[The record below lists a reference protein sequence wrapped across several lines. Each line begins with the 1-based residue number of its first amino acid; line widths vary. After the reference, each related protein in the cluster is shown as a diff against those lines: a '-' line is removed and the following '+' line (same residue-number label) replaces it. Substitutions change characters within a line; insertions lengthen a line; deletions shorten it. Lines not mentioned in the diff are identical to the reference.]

1 MDFSDNVTSNGRAL
15 ERYAFVLSGDRQSAQ
30 HLVQTALMKACRHW
44 RRVTAMEFPDAY
56 VRAPHDPDLATTIH
70 RRARHRAAM
79 SIALAATSI
88 VTVVTVVA
96 VVVVAVVAVV
106 SVVVAGAGR
115 TDDVAGPPGDS
126 HTAVSACAPLDTGP
140 LPSWALSGF
149 SDPTATPPF
158 ARSASGDLVA
168 IVFADPL
175 QSPASTDGAQNKIL
189 WVTRTAALATDLLSI
204 TAQLEN
210 TDRLTEIDL
219 GRPPGPSIV
228 DLTAPGCWLM
238 QLRWGA
244 HTDTIA
250 LRYEAG

>member
-1 MDFSDNVTSNGRAL
+1 MSDLDDPLRTLFHDLAG
-15 ERYAFVLSGDRQSAQ
+15 Q
-30 HLVQTALMKACRHW
+30 
-44 RRVTAMEFPDAY
+44 
-56 VRAPHDPDLATTIH
+56 APHDPDLATTVIRRIRR
-70 RRARHRAAM
+70 RRAAVT
-79 SIALAATSI
+79 IPLAAAS
-88 VTVVTVVA
+88 
-96 VVVVAVVAVV
+96 VVAVVAAVTV
-106 SVVVAGAGR
+106 GVLSAGR
-115 TDDVAGPPGDS
+115 SDQVASPPGS
-126 HTAVSACAPLDTGP
+126 PVAVSTCGPLNTGP
-140 LPSWALSGF
+140 LPDWALSGF

-175 QSPASTDGAQNKIL
+175 QSPPSSDGAQNKIL
-189 WVTRTAALATDLLSI
+189 WVTRTPAQATDLLSI

-250 LRYEAG
+250 LLYEAG